1 MAMSKYGDKKV
12 PESNEG
18 FLDSAL
24 RGGGMGPSK
33 GIVNHKVARGQTIKT
48 ATPQDNI
55 QLAYPTESSIREE
68 GGFRG
73 SPTNLKH
80 SIEGAEA
87 VDPNNPGA
95 AGPVRHTIIA
105 DH

>member
-1 MAMSKYGDKKV
+1 MRNGKFGKDHV
-12 PESNEG
+12 ENFIEG
-18 FLDSAL
+18 SL
-24 RGGGMGPSK
+24 RGGGMGPSEE
-33 GIVNHKVARGQTIKT
+33 IVDKKVARGQTIKT
-48 ATPQDNI
+48 AFAMDNVE
-55 QLAYPTESSIREE
+55 LAYSTETSLKDE

-95 AGPVRHTIIA
+95 AGPVKHVIIA